1 MKETTTPTTP
11 ADVNA
16 LIAQMDGM
24 LAQGREAM
32 ERLDEF
38 YREHGLTPGF
48 GKNELLSDK
57 VPDRHRTIFAK
68 LLAKVARIDQE
79 IDEMD
84 PRKTTPA
91 PVAAS
96 ARAAGSRFRI

>member
-32 ERLDEF
+32 ERLDQF
-38 YREHGLTPGF
+38 YHEHGLTPGF

-57 VPDRHRTIFAK
+57 VPDRHRTIFAR
-68 LLAKVARIDQE
+68 LLAEFTNIEQRIE
-79 IDEMD
+79 EFD
-84 PRKTTPA
+84 PSSKKNA
-91 PVAAS
+91 PVPVS
-96 ARAAGSRFRI
+96 ARAVGNRYRI